1 MFSFLIQI
9 GTNEFAIVF
18 KTCYIFYLDSTPPPK
33 KKIKKDKN
41 QNNTQDIYS
50 CVCKQTTPS
59 ILDYQ
64 YMYLISKIVRIVDL
78 KYSNRKY
85 L

>member
-18 KTCYIFYLDSTPPPK
+18 MLYFLSRLDTPPSTK
-33 KKIKKDKN
+33 KEEDKN
-41 QNNTQDIYS
+41 QIKTQDIYS
-50 CVCKQTTPS
+50 CVWKQTTLS

-64 YMYLISKIVRIVDL
+64 YMYLISTIFRIED
-78 KYSNRKY
+78 
-85 L
+85 